1 MLDADK
7 LSEDEQLGAVTL
19 ALAEVEEGG
28 AQEAWHDLDRAGAR
42 LRLRTRWLAARPAP
56 APGQQGGGGA
66 RVVSVYVGRL
76 QLLQHTAG
84 DTRELCLEVAT
95 ERDTKSSKSVQENNK
110 AALQNK
116 SEHIY
121 SLVLTHV
128 INIKCILL
136 HKYFYFVH
144 MNLF

>member
-19 ALAEVEEGG
+19 ALAEVQEGG

-56 APGQQGGGGA
+56 GQQGGGGA
-66 RVVSVYVGRL
+66 RVVSVFVGRL

-116 SEHIY
+116 SEQI
-121 SLVLTHV
+121 
-128 INIKCILL
+128 
-136 HKYFYFVH
+136 
-144 MNLF
+144 